1 MSLQLALQEKLAI
14 NRVVNLSNN
23 ILRTH
28 GEGGIDKEVMS
39 RNNCNRATLNSQG
52 LPTLYH
58 PDANNVAQSAVE
70 ILTTS
75 NTGGC
80 NNVGDGIVDFNI
92 RVLLQ
97 KPVAD
102 LKAIARDEHI
112 CLKGIKKKKDMATK
126 IHETRLAKTQL
137 EEEHVTVDSGG
148 MVPQKRI
155 LTTSNTGGCNNVG
168 DGIVDFNIR
177 VLLQKPVADLKAI
190 ARDEHICLKGIKK
203 KKDMATKIHETRLAK
218 TQPEEEYVTVDS
230 GGMVPQKRRRL

>member
-1 MSLQLALQEKLAI
+1 MSLQLALQEKEAI

-39 RNNCNRATLNSQG
+39 RNNCNRATLKSQG

-58 PDANNVAQSAVE
+58 PDANNAAQSAVE

-80 NNVGDGIVDFNI
+80 NNVGVGIVDFNI

-102 LKAIARDEHI
+102 LKAIARDEPI
-112 CLKGIKKKKDMATK
+112 CLKGIKKKKGMATK
-126 IHETRLAKTQL
+126 IY
-137 EEEHVTVDSGG
+137 
-148 MVPQKRI
+148 
-155 LTTSNTGGCNNVG
+155 
-168 DGIVDFNIR
+168 
-177 VLLQKPVADLKAI
+177 
-190 ARDEHICLKGIKK
+190 
-203 KKDMATKIHETRLAK
+203 ETRLAK
-218 TQPEEEYVTVDS
+218 TQPEA
-230 GGMVPQKRRRL
+230 GGICYREQWYHRKEDVYKLNAVFWGIWKHICLIFSTLCFFYERGHGLNQTSYHYKTLF